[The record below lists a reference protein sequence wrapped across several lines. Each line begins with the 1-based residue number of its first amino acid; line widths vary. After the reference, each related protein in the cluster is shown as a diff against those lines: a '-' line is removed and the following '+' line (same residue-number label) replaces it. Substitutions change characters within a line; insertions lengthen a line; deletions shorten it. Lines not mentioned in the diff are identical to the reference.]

1 MSDLKAEAKKQLEI
15 IKKHTAEIVPEEEL
29 LEKLYRS
36 LRDGKPLR
44 VKLGVDPTAPDLHL
58 GHAVV
63 LRKLKDFQDLGHQVI
78 LLIGDYTGLVGDPS
92 GRKTARPVLTEDEIK
107 ANAKTYTSQAFK
119 ILDPEKTIIDYNS
132 RWFKKMSFIDVLN
145 LCGKFTVARLLE
157 RDDFSER
164 IKSGTPIFLHELL
177 YPIMQAYDSVALKA
191 DVELGGTD
199 QKFNLLAGRDL
210 QLVFGQEPQAIITMP
225 LLEGTDGV
233 RKMSKSY
240 GNYIGLT
247 DPPEEMFGKI
257 MSLPDEII
265 IRYYNLA
272 LFTDPEELKRIA
284 AGLESGELHP
294 AEVKRN
300 LAEAVVALY
309 HGEEEAKK
317 ARREFDRVFKEKQLP
332 SKIRDF
338 CISEDI
344 YNSKGKV
351 WIVQVL
357 RQSGL
362 ASSNSEARRLIE
374 QGGVRIDGKLI
385 ESPDFEWVPQDGQV
399 LQVGKRKFI
408 KLKVGAS

>member
-1 MSDLKAEAKKQLEI
+1 MSTLKVEARMQLEI
-15 IKKHTAEIVPEEEL
+15 IKKHTVDVIPEDEL
-29 LEKLYRS
+29 IKKIHRS
-36 LRDGKPLR
+36 LERKKPLR

-92 GRKTARPVLTEDEIK
+92 GRKSARPVLSEEEII
-107 ANAKTYTSQAFK
+107 ANAKTYTEQAFK
-119 ILDPEKTIIDYNS
+119 ILDAERTIIDYNS
-132 RWFKKMSFIDVLN
+132 RWFKKMTFMDVLN

-164 IKSGTPIFLHELL
+164 IKGELPIFLHELL
-177 YPIMQAYDSVALKA
+177 YPVMQAYDSVALEA

-210 QLVFGQEPQAIITMP
+210 QPVFGQEPQVIITMP

-240 GNYIGLT
+240 GNYIGLN
-247 DPPEEMFGKI
+247 DAPEEMFGKV
-257 MSLPDEII
+257 MSLPDEMI
-265 IRYYNLA
+265 IRYYDLA
-272 LFTDPEELKRIA
+272 LFKDSEELKKIA
-284 AGLESGELHP
+284 GDLANGKLHP

-300 LAEAVVALY
+300 LAEEIVALY
-309 HGEEEAKK
+309 WGEEKAKM

-332 SKIRDF
+332 SKVKEF
-338 CISEDI
+338 ELSSDI
-344 YNSKGKV
+344 FNEEGSV

-357 RQSGL
+357 RKSGL

-374 QGGVRIDGKLI
+374 QGGVKLDGSLI
-385 ESPDFEWVPQDGQV
+385 KSHDFKWVPLNGQV

-408 KLKVGAS
+408 KLKVKSF